1 MKLKYLLSTLI
12 ASAFVFAGCEDESKL
27 NYGFDNV
34 KLSDTFLSIP
44 EEGGSVTLTVN
55 AKEDWYLVQN
65 ENWPNKVVFNK
76 DAAGKT
82 IKAKHDVF
90 GNLVNDAA
98 DIDAEKTAPAWLA
111 ADKLQGSAG
120 ETTITFSAEA
130 ASSGRE
136 FEITLVCGTN
146 RQFIRVRQGSLE
158 AVTATCKEV
167 NEGPDGKTYKVK
179 GVCTAIANT
188 TYGNWYINDGTGE
201 VYIYGTLDA
210 NGAEKNFTSLGIE
223 IGDVVEVSG
232 PKTTYGTTVELVN
245 VTVLSIKK
253 SLAKVVTGSK
263 TYPKEATEFEVKVA
277 HKGGNFDASVP
288 DEMKSWI
295 SISEI
300 KTVKGVPSKLEPV
313 PADTA
318 VVSVCLAANEGG
330 DRDGK
335 INFASGSSEVYYEF
349 VQEGAIIDASIAD
362 FLAAEEGQT
371 QYRVKGVIKSISTNS
386 QYHNANI
393 TVISTTGEELYLYRA
408 VTSEGNIE
416 DLGLTVRDIIT
427 VVGKRSS
434 YNGVPQMAAGGIL
447 ESYEH
452 YEGKTIPEFLALT
465 TADTQNYVVYGKI
478 TKVES
483 LSGQYN
489 NVCLTIVDDGGN
501 ELYIYRCKAYDG
513 INVTVV
519 NPEVGGYVAVCGKYG
534 EYNGAKQMASGG
546 LILNYYKP
554 EPSTDP
560 EPKPEGGKY
569 VKVTS
574 APSDWTGKYLI
585 VFDSNAHASLASGSK
600 DLNSTVALT
609 IAEDAIEATSEV
621 NAAAVTVA
629 KNGEKY
635 SVALPDGKY
644 FGMQHNGCLL
654 CDTPFDIDF
663 EYTAEGVKISGY
675 VESKSATYYLYFN
688 SNGGNYF
695 RCYVDKTGSSGY
707 TLPTLFKY
715 VAE

>member
-1 MKLKYLLSTLI
+1 MKLKYLLSALI
-12 ASAFVFAGCEDESKL
+12 ASAFVFAGCEDESKV
-27 NYGFDNV
+27 NDGFDNV
-34 KLSDTFLSIP
+34 KVSDSYLTIP
-44 EEGGSVTLTVN
+44 EAGGSATITVN
-55 AKEDWYLVQN
+55 ADEDWYLVQN
-65 ENWPNKVVFNK
+65 ENWPEKVTFNK
-76 DAAGKT
+76 DANGKT

-90 GNLVNDAA
+90 GNLINEAA
-98 DIDAEKTAPAWLA
+98 DIKEKTATWLA
-111 ADKLQGSAG
+111 ADKLQGGAG
-120 ETTITFSAEA
+120 ESTITFSAEA
-130 ASSGRE
+130 TSGGRE
-136 FEITLVCGTN
+136 FELTLVCGNN

-158 AVTATCKEV
+158 AVSATCKDV
-167 NEGPDGKTYKVK
+167 IDGPDGKTYKVK

-188 TYGNWYINDGTGE
+188 TYGNWYLNDGTGE

-210 NGAEKNFTSLGIE
+210 NGAEKNFTSLGLE
-223 IGDVVEVSG
+223 IGDEVEVSG
-232 PKTTYGTTVELVN
+232 PKTTYGTTIELVN

-253 SLAKVVTGSK
+253 SLAKVLTESA
-263 TYPKEATEFEVKVA
+263 TYPKENNEFELRVA
-277 HKGGNFDASVP
+277 YKGGNFDSEIP
-288 DEMKSWI
+288 DEYKSWI
-295 SISEI
+295 SILGI
-300 KTVKGVPSKLEPV
+300 KSVAGVPSKIEPS

-318 VVSVCLAANEGG
+318 VVTVGLAANAGG
-330 DRDGK
+330 DRTGR
-335 INFASGSSEVYYEF
+335 INFSSGSSEVYYEF
-349 VQEGAIIDASIAD
+349 TQEGAILDASIAE

-393 TVISTTGEELYLYRA
+393 TVISTTGEELYLYRV

-416 DLGLTVRDIIT
+416 DLGLAVRDIVT

-434 YNGVPQMAAGGIL
+434 YNGVPQMAQGGVL

-465 TADTQNYVVYGKI
+465 TSDTNIYSVYGQI
-478 TKVES
+478 TAVTDLSES
-483 LSGQYN
+483 YN
-489 NVCLTIVDDGGN
+489 NVCLTIKDEDGN

-513 INVTVV
+513 INVATV
-519 NPEVGGYVAVCGKYG
+519 NPEVGGYVVVCGKYG
-534 EYNGAKQMASGG
+534 EYKGAKQMASGG
-546 LILNYYKP
+546 LILRYTKP
-554 EPSTDP
+554 EPSTEP

-574 APSDWTGKYLI
+574 TPSDWTGKYLI
-585 VFDSNAHASLASGSK
+585 VFGTNAHASLASGSK

-609 IAEDAIEATSEV
+609 IADDAVVATSEV

-635 SVALPDGKY
+635 TMTLPDGKY

-654 CDTPFDIDF
+654 CDSPFDIDF

-675 VESKSATYYLYFN
+675 VEAKSNTYYLYSN
-688 SNGGNYF
+688 TNGGSYY
-695 RCYVDKTGSSGY
+695 RCYVDKTGSAGY
-707 TLPTLFKY
+707 TLPTLYKL

>member
-1 MKLKYLLSTLI
+1 MKLKYLLSALI
-12 ASAFVFAGCEDESKL
+12 ASVFVFAGCEDESKL

-34 KLSDTFLSIP
+34 KISDTFLSIP
-44 EEGGSVTLTVN
+44 EEGGSATLTVN

-65 ENWPNKVVFNK
+65 ENWPNKVAFNK
-76 DAAGKT
+76 DAAGKA

-90 GNLVNDAA
+90 GNLVNDPA
-98 DIDAEKTAPAWLA
+98 DIDTEKTVPAWLA

-120 ETTITFSAEA
+120 ETAITFSAEA
-130 ASSGRE
+130 ASGGRE

-179 GVCTAIANT
+179 GVCTSIANT
-188 TYGNWYINDGTGE
+188 TYGNWYLNDGTGE

-210 NGAEKNFTSLGIE
+210 NGAEKNFTSLGLE

-253 SLAKVVTGSK
+253 SLAKVVTESK

-288 DEMKSWI
+288 ADMKSWI

-300 KTVKGVPSKLEPV
+300 KTVKGVPSKLEPA

-318 VVSVCLAANEGG
+318 VVSVSIAANEGG
-330 DRDGK
+330 DREGK

-349 VQEGAIIDASIAD
+349 MQEGSIIDATIAD
-362 FLAAEEGQT
+362 FLAAEEDQT
-371 QYRVKGVIKSISTNS
+371 QYRVKGVIKKISTNS

-393 TVISTTGEELYLYRA
+393 TVVSTTGEELYLFRA

-434 YNGVPQMAAGGIL
+434 FNGVPQMAEGGIL

-465 TADTQNYVVYGKI
+465 TSDTNIYTVYGKI
-478 TKVES
+478 TAVTELSES
-483 LSGQYN
+483 YN
-489 NVCLTIVDDGGN
+489 NVCLTIADEDGN
-501 ELYIYRCKAYDG
+501 SLYIYRCKAYDG
-513 INVTVV
+513 INVAVV
-519 NPEVGGYVAVCGKYG
+519 NPEVGGFVAVCGKYG
-534 EYNGAKQMASGG
+534 EFKGAKQMASGG

-560 EPKPEGGKY
+560 DPGANDITLTDSFLPTAYPTEETVVKSGEYGLAIYNVANFGNGIQMKKGGSY
-569 VKVTS
+569 I
-574 APSDWTGKYLI
+574 Y
-585 VFDSNAHASLASGSK
+585 
-600 DLNSTVALT
+600 NSTAFGKIESIKLNVKDGKTWYPDNLKLYAGSTANPSTEVALT
-609 IAEDAIEATSEV
+609 S
-621 NAAAVTVA
+621 
-629 KNGEKY
+629 
-635 SVALPDGKY
+635 SDG
-644 FGMQHNGCLL
+644 
-654 CDTPFDIDF
+654 
-663 EYTAEGVKISGY
+663 
-675 VESKSATYYLYFN
+675 
-688 SNGGNYF
+688 
-695 RCYVDKTGSSGY
+695 TGSVYDLSAGDY
-707 TLPTLFKY
+707 SYIRIENPSNYAVYMESIEIHLAK
-715 VAE
+715 